1 MQHHINL
8 TLSAAKQPF
17 DYLQTQMQAHV
28 IKEQPCIAIVCPGI
42 ESPGATS
49 DPHQDCLTAYLGVLQ
64 SRAVC
69 LISNEYSTYS
79 HIKSLK
85 KKLICNPRTLV
96 AKIQVC
102 HCLKNIFNMHHVGNS
117 FSTHC
122 SYLAT
127 PESLYQSR
135 LVHFMLA
142 ILMSAVFHTTL

>member
-8 TLSAAKQPF
+8 TLSAAKRPF

-79 HIKSLK
+79 HIKTLK
-85 KKLICNPRTLV
+85 KQTYLQSQNLSRE
-96 AKIQVC
+96 
-102 HCLKNIFNMHHVGNS
+102 NS
-117 FSTHC
+117 G
-122 SYLAT
+122 L
-127 PESLYQSR
+127 SLFEK
-135 LVHFMLA
+135 HF
-142 ILMSAVFHTTL
+142 